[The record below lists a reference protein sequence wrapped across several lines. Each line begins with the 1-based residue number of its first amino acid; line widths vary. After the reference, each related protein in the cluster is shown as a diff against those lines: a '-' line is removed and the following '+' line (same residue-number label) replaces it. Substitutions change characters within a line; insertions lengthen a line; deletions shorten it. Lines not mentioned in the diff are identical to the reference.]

1 MEDFMCNVLVMGKT
15 GTGKSTLLNYICD
28 ADLAQTG
35 TGKPVTGEG
44 IYDYIVKINNQD
56 VRIYDSWGIEAGK
69 VDRWKELISK
79 SLKDHG
85 AQKSIQDWFHSV
97 IYCIQAGGGRVED
110 IDVEIIRQFLLDGY
124 KITIV
129 LTKADQVD
137 ENEEATMKK
146 VISSEL
152 CGKAGNLSKRLNIVA
167 TCAEKKITRSGETHP
182 FGKEEVCNAI
192 LDGWRDTIL
201 ERLPKHV
208 IARVCDYLQTEMQSI
223 KSRVLSYEISGVA
236 DDNSEIFSEIQENI
250 STLTRKIEKEIF
262 PRILKEAAES
272 CHKANMSL
280 NAMLNTSSNSLTKVQ
295 EDDQEDDSMPHWL
308 EVLLLTIPT
317 TWIIYGTYKV
327 VDFFKARSEENI
339 AQERQRISDYIDRI
353 TNDLV
358 EKYQAQ
364 EHTIAKQLVQSL
376 EDEM

>member
-110 IDVEIIRQFLLDGY
+110 IDVEIIRQFLSDGY

-152 CGKAGNLSKRLNIVA
+152 CGKTGNLSKRLNIVA

-236 DDNSEIFSEIQENI
+236 EDNSEIFSEIQENI
-250 STLTRKIEKEIF
+250 SMLTRQIEKEIF

-272 CHKANMSL
+272 CHKANLSL
-280 NAMLNTSSNSLTKVQ
+280 KAMLNTSSDSLAYRQLDRSILRRAEWPPVILV
-295 EDDQEDDSMPHWL
+295 L
-308 EVLLLTIPT
+308 EPIKYVIRKIT
-317 TWIIYGTYKV
+317 
-327 VDFFKARSEENI
+327 DFFKARSEENI
-339 AQERQRISDYIDRI
+339 AQERQRISDYIDQI
-353 TNDLV
+353 TNELV

-364 EHTIAKQLVQSL
+364 ESTIAKQLVQSL

>member
-110 IDVEIIRQFLLDGY
+110 IDVEIIRQFLSDGY

-152 CGKAGNLSKRLNIVA
+152 CGKTGNLSKRLNIVA

-208 IARVCDYLQTEMQSI
+208 IARVCDYLQTKMQSI

-236 DDNSEIFSEIQENI
+236 EDNSEIYSEIQENI
-250 STLTRKIEKEIF
+250 SMLTRQIEKEIF

-272 CHKANMSL
+272 CHKANLSL
-280 NAMLNTSSNSLTKVQ
+280 KAMLNTSSDSLAYRQLDRWAEGPAISV
-295 EDDQEDDSMPHWL
+295 L
-308 EVLLLTIPT
+308 ERIKYVIRKIT
-317 TWIIYGTYKV
+317 
-327 VDFFKARSEENI
+327 DFFKARSEENI
-339 AQERQRISDYIDRI
+339 AQERQRISDYIDQI
-353 TNDLV
+353 TRDLI

-364 EHTIAKQLVQSL
+364 ESTIAKQLVQSL

>member
-110 IDVEIIRQFLLDGY
+110 IDVEIIRQFLSDGY

-182 FGKEEVCNAI
+182 FGKEEVCNVI

-208 IARVCDYLQTEMQSI
+208 IARVCDYLQTEMLSI

-236 DDNSEIFSEIQENI
+236 EDNSKIFSEIQESI
-250 STLTRKIEKEIF
+250 SMLTRQIEKEIF

-272 CHKANMSL
+272 CHKANLSL
-280 NAMLNTSSNSLTKVQ
+280 KAMLNTSSDSLAYRQLDRSILDWAERPFIPV
-295 EDDQEDDSMPHWL
+295 L
-308 EVLLLTIPT
+308 EQIKYVIRKIT
-317 TWIIYGTYKV
+317 
-327 VDFFKARSEENI
+327 DFFKARSEENI
-339 AQERQRISDYIDRI
+339 AQERQRISDYIDQI
-353 TNDLV
+353 TNELV

-364 EHTIAKQLVQSL
+364 ESTIAKQLVQSL

>member
-44 IYDYIVKINNQD
+44 IYDYVVKINNQD

-110 IDVEIIRQFLLDGY
+110 IDVEIIRQFLSDGY

-192 LDGWRDTIL
+192 LDGWKDTIL

-208 IARVCDYLQTEMQSI
+208 IARVCEYLQTEMEGI
-223 KSRVLSYEISGVA
+223 KSRVLSREISGVA
-236 DDNSEIFSEIQENI
+236 EDNAEIFSEIQRSI
-250 STLTRKIEKEIF
+250 SMSTRWIEKDVL

-295 EDDQEDDSMPHWL
+295 EDDQEDDSMPNW
-308 EVLLLTIPT
+308 LLTIILTMPS
-317 TWIIYGTYKV
+317 TWIIYGIVKI
-327 VDFFKARSEENI
+327 VDSFKARSEENI
-339 AQERQRISDYIDRI
+339 AQERQRISDYIDQI
-353 TNDLV
+353 TRELI
-358 EKYQAQ
+358 ERYQAQ
-364 EHTIAKQLVQSL
+364 EPIIAKQLRKSL
-376 EDEM
+376 

>member
-28 ADLAQTG
+28 ANLAQTG

-44 IYDYIVKINNQD
+44 IYDYVVKINNQD
-56 VRIYDSWGIEAGK
+56 VRIFDSWGIEAGK
-69 VDRWKELISK
+69 VDRWKDLIRK

-85 AQKSIQDWFHSV
+85 VQKSVQDWFHSV

-137 ENEEATMKK
+137 ENEETTMKK

-152 CGKAGNLSKRLNIVA
+152 CGKAGDLSKQLNIVA
-167 TCAEKKITRSGETHP
+167 TCAEKKITRSGETQP
-182 FGKEEVCNAI
+182 FGKEEVCQAI
-192 LDGWRDTIL
+192 LDGWKNTVL

-208 IARVCDYLQTEMQSI
+208 IARICEYVQNEMNDIRSEAM
-223 KSRVLSYEISGVA
+223 SREISGLEE
-236 DDNSEIFSEIQENI
+236 DNSEIYSWINQNVDL
-250 STLTRKIEKEIF
+250 LTRRIEKEKL
-262 PRILKEAAES
+262 PSILKDVAKS

-280 NAMLNTSSNSLTKVQ
+280 NAMLNTSYSPTVQ
-295 EDDQEDDSMPHWL
+295 EDVQDDDSIPDWL
-308 EVLLLTIPT
+308 GYVIFAFPSS
-317 TWIIYGTYKV
+317 WIIYGAHKI
-327 VDFFKARSEENI
+327 VDFFKARSEDNI
-339 AQERQRISDYIDRI
+339 AQERQRISDYIDQI
-353 TNDLV
+353 TRDLI

-364 EHTIAKQLVQSL
+364 ESIIAKQLRQSL
-376 EDEM
+376 

>member
-28 ADLAQTG
+28 ANLALTG

-44 IYDYIVKINNQD
+44 IYDYVVKINNQD

-110 IDVEIIRQFLLDGY
+110 IDVEIIRQFLSDGY

-137 ENEEATMKK
+137 ENDETRMKK
-146 VISSEL
+146 VISSEV
-152 CGKAGNLSKRLNIVA
+152 CGKAGNLSKRINIIA

-182 FGKEEVCNAI
+182 FGREEVCQAI
-192 LDGWRDTIL
+192 LDGWKETIL

-236 DDNSEIFSEIQENI
+236 EDNSEIISEINRSVNI
-250 STLTRKIEKEIF
+250 LTLRIEKEVF
-262 PRILKEAAES
+262 PRILKEAAKS
-272 CHKANMSL
+272 CHKANLSL
-280 NAMLNTSSNSLTKVQ
+280 NAMLNTSSDSLKPARKNVP
-295 EDDQEDDSMPHWL
+295 EDDSMPWYFY
-308 EVLLLTIPT
+308 VLIAIPT
-317 TWIIYGTYKV
+317 SWIIYGV
-327 VDFFKARSEENI
+327 SQVANFFKARSKDNI
-339 AQERQRISDYIDRI
+339 AKEKQNISDYIDQI
-353 TNDLV
+353 TMELIQ
-358 EKYQAQ
+358 KYQAQ
-364 EHTIAKQLVQSL
+364 ESTIAKQLKQAV
-376 EDEM
+376 

>member
-28 ADLAQTG
+28 ANLAQTG
-35 TGKPVTGEG
+35 AGKPVTGEG
-44 IYDYIVKINNQD
+44 IYDYVVKINNQD
-56 VRIYDSWGIEAGK
+56 VRIFDSWGIEAGK
-69 VDRWKELISK
+69 VDRWKDLIRK

-85 AQKSIQDWFHSV
+85 VQKSVQDWFHSV
-97 IYCIQAGGGRVED
+97 IYCVQAGGSRIEN
-110 IDVEIIRQFLLDGY
+110 IDVEIIRQFLSDGY

-129 LTKADQVD
+129 LTKADQLDD
-137 ENEEATMKK
+137 ENDREKMKET
-146 VISSEL
+146 ISSEV
-152 CGKAGNLSKRLNIVA
+152 CGKDSNLSKRINIIA

-192 LDGWRDTIL
+192 LDGWKDTIL

-208 IARVCDYLQTEMQSI
+208 IARVCEQLQTGMECI
-223 KSRVLSYEISGVA
+223 KSRVLSREISGVA
-236 DDNSEIFSEIQENI
+236 EDNSEIFSEIQENI
-250 STLTRKIEKEIF
+250 SMLTRQIEEEVF
-262 PRILKEAAES
+262 PTILKEAAES

-295 EDDQEDDSMPHWL
+295 ENDQEDDSIPNWL
-308 EVLLLTIPT
+308 VVLLLTLPT
-317 TWIIYGTYKV
+317 TWIIYGTHKV

-339 AQERQRISDYIDRI
+339 AQERQRIIDYIDRI

-364 EHTIAKQLVQSL
+364 ERTIAKQLRKSL
-376 EDEM
+376 

>member
-44 IYDYIVKINNQD
+44 IYDYVVKINNQD

-110 IDVEIIRQFLLDGY
+110 IDVEIIRQFLSDGY

-182 FGKEEVCNAI
+182 FGREEVCQAI
-192 LDGWRDTIL
+192 LDGWKETIL

-208 IARVCDYLQTEMQSI
+208 IARVCEQLQTGMECI
-223 KSRVLSYEISGVA
+223 KSRVLSREISGVA
-236 DDNSEIFSEIQENI
+236 EDNSEIFSEIQENI
-250 STLTRKIEKEIF
+250 SMLTHQIEKEIF
-262 PRILKEAAES
+262 PRILKEAAKS
-272 CHKANMSL
+272 CHKANLSL
-280 NAMLNTSSNSLTKVQ
+280 KAMLNTSSDSLAYRQ
-295 EDDQEDDSMPHWL
+295 LDRSMHRWL
-308 EVLLLTIPT
+308 ERPVISLLEPIKYVIRKIT
-317 TWIIYGTYKV
+317 
-327 VDFFKARSEENI
+327 DFFKARSEENI
-339 AQERQRISDYIDRI
+339 AQERQRISDYIDQI
-353 TNDLV
+353 TNELV

-364 EHTIAKQLVQSL
+364 ESTIAKQLVQSL

>member
-28 ADLAQTG
+28 ANLAQTG

-44 IYDYIVKINNQD
+44 IYDYVVKINNQD

-110 IDVEIIRQFLLDGY
+110 IDVEIIRQFLSDGY

-208 IARVCDYLQTEMQSI
+208 IARVCEQLQTGMECI
-223 KSRVLSYEISGVA
+223 KSRVLSSEISGVA
-236 DDNSEIFSEIQENI
+236 EDNSEIFSEIQRSI
-250 STLTRKIEKEIF
+250 SMLTRQIEKEVF
-262 PRILKEAAES
+262 PRILKEAAKS
-272 CHKANMSL
+272 CHKANLSL
-280 NAMLNTSSNSLTKVQ
+280 KAMLNTSSDSLAYRQ
-295 EDDQEDDSMPHWL
+295 LDRSMLRWAERPVIFVL
-308 EVLLLTIPT
+308 EP
-317 TWIIYGTYKV
+317 IIYVIRKIT
-327 VDFFKARSEENI
+327 DFFKARSEENI
-339 AQERQRISDYIDRI
+339 AQERQRISDYIDQI
-353 TNDLV
+353 TNELV

-364 EHTIAKQLVQSL
+364 ESTIAKQLVQSL

>member
-44 IYDYIVKINNQD
+44 IYDYVVKINNQD

-110 IDVEIIRQFLLDGY
+110 IDVEIIRQFLSDGY

-208 IARVCDYLQTEMQSI
+208 IARVCEYLQTEMEGI
-223 KSRVLSYEISGVA
+223 KSRVLSREISGVA
-236 DDNSEIFSEIQENI
+236 EDNAEIFSEIQRSI
-250 STLTRKIEKEIF
+250 SMLTRQIEKEIF
-262 PRILKEAAES
+262 PRILKEAAEN

-280 NAMLNTSSNSLTKVQ
+280 NAMLNTSSNSLKPARKNVP
-295 EDDQEDDSMPHWL
+295 EDDSMPDWL
-308 EVLLLTIPT
+308 VYVLIAFPT
-317 TWIIYGTYKV
+317 TWIGLGVIQV
-327 VDFFKARSEENI
+327 ANFFKSRSEENI
-339 AQERQRISDYIDRI
+339 AQERQRISDYIDQI
-353 TNDLV
+353 TRDLI
-358 EKYQAQ
+358 EKYKAQ
-364 EHTIAKQLVQSL
+364 ESIIAKQLRQSL
-376 EDEM
+376 

>member
-28 ADLAQTG
+28 ANLAQTG

-44 IYDYIVKINNQD
+44 IYDYVVKINNQD

-110 IDVEIIRQFLLDGY
+110 IDVEIIRQFLSDGY

-208 IARVCDYLQTEMQSI
+208 IALVCELLQTGMECI
-223 KSRVLSYEISGVA
+223 KSRVLLSEISGVA
-236 DDNSEIFSEIQENI
+236 EDNSEIFSEIQRSI
-250 STLTRKIEKEIF
+250 SMLTRQIEKEIF

-272 CHKANMSL
+272 CHKANLSL
-280 NAMLNTSSNSLTKVQ
+280 KAMLNTSSDSLAYRQ
-295 EDDQEDDSMPHWL
+295 LDRSMPRWAERPVISVL
-308 EVLLLTIPT
+308 EPIEYVIRKIT
-317 TWIIYGTYKV
+317 
-327 VDFFKARSEENI
+327 DFFKARSEENI
-339 AQERQRISDYIDRI
+339 AQERQRISDYIDQI
-353 TNDLV
+353 TNELV

-364 EHTIAKQLVQSL
+364 EHTIAKQLRQSL

>member
-152 CGKAGNLSKRLNIVA
+152 CGKTGNLSKRLNIVA

-236 DDNSEIFSEIQENI
+236 EDNSEIFSEIQENI
-250 STLTRKIEKEIF
+250 SMLTRQIEKEIF

-272 CHKANMSL
+272 CHKANLSL
-280 NAMLNTSSNSLTKVQ
+280 KAMLNTSSDSLAYRQLDRSILRRAEWPPVILV
-295 EDDQEDDSMPHWL
+295 L
-308 EVLLLTIPT
+308 EPIKYVIRKIT
-317 TWIIYGTYKV
+317 
-327 VDFFKARSEENI
+327 DFFKARSEENI
-339 AQERQRISDYIDRI
+339 AQERQRISDYIDQI
-353 TNDLV
+353 TNELV

-364 EHTIAKQLVQSL
+364 ESTIAKQLVQSL

>member
-152 CGKAGNLSKRLNIVA
+152 CGKTGNLSKRLNIVA

-236 DDNSEIFSEIQENI
+236 EDNSEIFSEIQENI
-250 STLTRKIEKEIF
+250 SMLTRQIEKEIF

-272 CHKANMSL
+272 CHKANLSL
-280 NAMLNTSSNSLTKVQ
+280 KAMLNTSSDSLAYRQLDRSILRRAEWPPVILV
-295 EDDQEDDSMPHWL
+295 L
-308 EVLLLTIPT
+308 EPIKYVIRKIT
-317 TWIIYGTYKV
+317 
-327 VDFFKARSEENI
+327 DFFKARSEENI
-339 AQERQRISDYIDRI
+339 ARERQRISDYIDQI
-353 TNDLV
+353 TNELV

-364 EHTIAKQLVQSL
+364 ESTIAKQLVQSL